1 MKASKKLQEFKFW
14 TCIAC
19 QFGSKI
25 GNKAQIFL
33 LKLGH
38 HVKSP
43 FPALCKPCHEDLNVL
58 EIQIWRRSVNSRE
71 LGLRKNLASTVLRPL
86 IHKFLLL
93 GYFLGLLTATVSSE
107 FFKAAQPALLYLVPF
122 TLFPLFLM
130 AYLKGDLRSM
140 WEVDFANNNYTKL
153 PKCQVI
159 WKQNPFHNSYRQIKD
174 YFSIVLQLL
183 KSKKS
188 RESRKC
194 YNSQFQHFSI
204 ENSLENILEN
214 NWTVSKEI
222 YLRQTN
228 ECLVDFLT

>member
-1 MKASKKLQEFKFW
+1 VCEKEELPCFLYL
-14 TCIAC
+14 I
-19 QFGSKI
+19 
-25 GNKAQIFL
+25 QIFARNQL

-38 HVKSP
+38 HVVST
-43 FPALCKPCHEDLNVL
+43 FPALCKPCHEDLQVL
-58 EIQIWRRSVNSRE
+58 EMQIWRRDVNSRE
-71 LGLRKNLASTVLRPL
+71 LVLRKNLASTALRPL

-159 WKQNPFHNSYRQIKD
+159 WKKNPFHNSYRQIKQKI
-174 YFSIVLQLL
+174 FFNGGTV
-183 KSKKS
+183 
-188 RESRKC
+188 
-194 YNSQFQHFSI
+194 I
-204 ENSLENILEN
+204 EIS
-214 NWTVSKEI
+214 EI
-222 YLRQTN
+222 
-228 ECLVDFLT
+228 